1 MNTNAKTRTYGSE
14 WLLIVA
20 ILAAMLWAGS
30 AHGDEATAPAAGDQ
44 VRVTIAQA
52 GAAGAAVGPTVNE
65 IVQSPAKAIVT
76 PNSNI
81 PDQDAK
87 KRYYTIPNFR
97 LGGKYNLDADPET
110 WRNGG
115 EGGTTLE
122 SLGSGPL
129 QVAYIAVG
137 TPKRNDKGEIVNAI
151 IISTFYSG
159 DSTWMYNTWYEG
171 QPANAFSGG
180 AIVGPGRVI
189 DTNKH
194 YVVFLDA
201 IGLWG
206 ASKPSHGLGRKFPQY
221 SYMDM
226 VVANYR
232 LLRDHLNVAQ
242 VELAT
247 GVSMGA
253 TQTWVWGVMYSPSGY
268 VKAIMPIGGT
278 TASDGADPVG
288 QWTFRLAQ
296 AAIESDPNWRA
307 TNGNYYNLPKEK
319 HPNQGMQFMWSTLQL
334 TGYTFPVRSATPWK
348 TLQKEVFYWEPKA
361 DETATYIARVKNE
374 DAVDYWYRNNAG
386 FNYNI
391 NNELKRIKA
400 RTLVVHVQ
408 NDQWLMVE
416 NARKA
421 AAAVP
426 GAYFA
431 TLSDPGAHYGVFRAP
446 NILKD
451 TIGAFIED
459 RFTTSLPGVGGG
471 TGGGAEAAPA
481 KPAGLAK

>member
-1 MNTNAKTRTYGSE
+1 MNEQKRRTAVKSRFVR
-14 WLLIVA
+14 I
-20 ILAAMLWAGS
+20 ILSVILSAAW
-30 AHGDEATAPAAGDQ
+30 AAGF
-44 VRVTIAQA
+44 
-52 GAAGAAVGPTVNE
+52 
-65 IVQSPAKAIVT
+65 AITAWADEPPQISKIT
-76 PNSNI
+76 PMSQI
-81 PDQDAK
+81 PDHAK
-87 KRYYTIPNFR
+87 LKKYYEIPNFR
-97 LGGKYNLDADPET
+97 IGGTYNLDANPDS

-122 SLGSGPL
+122 SLGAGPL

-137 TPKRNDKGEIVNAI
+137 TPKRNDRGEIVNAV

-159 DSTWMYNTWYEG
+159 DSSWMYNTWYEG

-189 DTNKH
+189 DTNRH

-206 ASKPSHGLGRKFPQY
+206 ASKPSLGLGRKFPKY

-226 VVANYR
+226 VVANHR

-242 VELAT
+242 VQVAT
-247 GVSMGA
+247 GCSMGA
-253 TQTWVWGVMYSPSGY
+253 TQTWVWGVMYSPGGF
-268 VKAIMPIGGT
+268 VKAIMPIGGA
-278 TASDGADPVG
+278 TASDGDDPVG

-307 TNGNYYNLPKEK
+307 TGGNYYHLPKEK

-348 TLQKEVFYWEPKA
+348 TLQREVFYWEPKGE
-361 DETATYIARVKNE
+361 ETATYIARVKNE
-374 DAVDYWYRNNAG
+374 DAVDFWYRNEAG
-386 FNYNI
+386 FGYNV
-391 NNELKRIKA
+391 NKELKRIKA
-400 RTLVVHVQ
+400 RTLVVHVV
-408 NDQWLMVE
+408 NDNWLLVA

-421 AAAVP
+421 AEATP
-426 GAYFA
+426 GALFA
-431 TLSDPGAHYGVFRAP
+431 TLSDPQAHYGVFRAP
-446 NILKD
+446 NVLKD
-451 TIGAFIED
+451 LIGAFIDD
-459 RFTTSLPGVGGG
+459 RFTANLTGLAGAGKAGV
-471 TGGGAEAAPA
+471 AEAAPA

>member
-1 MNTNAKTRTYGSE
+1 MSMT
-14 WLLIVA
+14 
-20 ILAAMLWAGS
+20 
-30 AHGDEATAPAAGDQ
+30 PA
-44 VRVTIAQA
+44 
-52 GAAGAAVGPTVNE
+52 
-65 IVQSPAKAIVT
+65 
-76 PNSNI
+76 
-81 PDQDAK
+81 QDMHK
-87 KRYYTIPNFR
+87 KYYEIPNFR
-97 LGGKYNLDADPET
+97 IGGTYNLDANPDS

-122 SLGSGPL
+122 SLGAGPL

-137 TPKRNDKGEIVNAI
+137 TPKRNAKGEIINAV

-201 IGLWG
+201 LGLWG
-206 ASKPSHGLGRKFPQY
+206 ASKPSMGLGRKFPQY
-221 SYMDM
+221 GYMDM

-232 LLRDHLNVAQ
+232 LLRDHLKVSQ
-242 VELAT
+242 VEVAT
-247 GVSMGA
+247 GCSMGA
-253 TQTWVWGVMYSPSGY
+253 TQTWVWGVMYSPSGF

-278 TASDGADPVG
+278 TASDGDDPVG

-296 AAIESDPNWRA
+296 AALESDPNWRV
-307 TNGNYYNLPKEK
+307 TGGNYYHLPKEK

-348 TLQKEVFYWEPKA
+348 TLQREVFYWEPEGE
-361 DETATYIARVKNE
+361 ETASYIARVKNE
-374 DAVDYWYRNNAG
+374 DAVDFWYRNAAG
-386 FNYNI
+386 FSYNI
-391 NNELKRIKA
+391 NKELKRIKA
-400 RTLVVHVQ
+400 RTLVVHVV
-408 NDQWLMVE
+408 NDNWLLVA

-421 AAAVP
+421 ADATP
-426 GAYFA
+426 GALFA
-431 TLSDPGAHYGVFRAP
+431 TLSDPQAHYGVFRAP
-446 NILKD
+446 NVLKD
-451 TIGAFIED
+451 LIGAFIED
-459 RFTTSLPGVGGG
+459 RFTANLTGIAGAGKSG
-471 TGGGAEAAPA
+471 TAEAAPA